1 MGGPS
6 AGKSKALDALKTAF
20 EQEGKKVYTIK
31 EISSEVLESGVDVD
45 SFGRYAFQKL
55 IFDLQKHKEDLYYTL
70 LQEKEGILIQD
81 RCLYDH
87 LGYLKPDEW
96 AKLLEEEKMDLADLE
111 KRYEE
116 IYFLD
121 SAALIGKYDQK
132 SNPVRMED
140 GEEAILSNAQLK
152 KAAFHFKNTKLI
164 EAKPT
169 FEEKFNALI
178 EQIKTSEH

>member
-6 AGKSKALDALKTAF
+6 AGKSKALEALKTIF

-31 EISSEVLESGVDVD
+31 EISSEVLDSGIDVG

-55 IFDLQKHKEDLYYTL
+55 IFDLQKQKEDLYYAL
-70 LQEKEGILIQD
+70 LKEKEGFLIQD

-87 LGYLKPDEW
+87 LGYLKPEEW
-96 AKLLEEEKMDLADLE
+96 ERLLKEEKMDLADLE

-121 SAALIGKYDQK
+121 SAALIGEYDQK

-140 GEEAILSNAQLK
+140 DQEAICSNTELK
-152 KAAFHFKNTKLI
+152 KAALYFKNTKII

-169 FEEKFNALI
+169 FEEKLSELI
-178 EQIKTSEH
+178 KHIKK